1 MLRLVCSLV
10 LIALTVGC
18 QSPDSSS
25 QLSPSPTSSS
35 PGRSAVV
42 GTTAFRPAA
51 ADRAER
57 TLQFSGYTWHVKA
70 SPEPVGPGPNAFAD
84 GPENVWIDAAGR
96 LHLRITYQAG
106 RWWAAE
112 VISTRSFGYGTYR
125 FVLDTNVDELDPQ
138 VVLGLFTWSDDSAFS
153 HREIDIE
160 ISRWGQED
168 NENAQCVLQPY
179 QRPHNIARFAVPR
192 GLPASIHSF
201 TWAPNRVV
209 CQSLRGSDAL
219 PAPAAAL
226 IHEHTFTDAIPVP
239 GGENARINLWLLG
252 GRAPAYDRE
261 VEVVIHRF
269 MFVPL

>member
-25 QLSPSPTSSS
+25 QLSPGAASSS
-35 PGRSAVV
+35 PGWSAVV
-42 GTTAFRPAA
+42 GATALRPAA
-51 ADRAER
+51 AADSARR
-57 TLQFSGYTWHVKA
+57 TLQFSGYAWHVKA
-70 SPEPVGPGPNAFAD
+70 NPEPVGPGPNAFAD
-84 GPENVWIDAAGR
+84 GPENVWIDDAGR

-106 RWWAAE
+106 RWWSAE

-138 VVLGLFTWSDDSAFS
+138 VVLGLFTWSTAPAFS
-153 HREIDIE
+153 HREIDLE
-160 ISRWGQED
+160 ISRWGQAD
-168 NENAQCVLQPY
+168 NENGQCVLQPY
-179 QRPHNIARFAVPR
+179 QRPHNIARFALPL

-201 TWAPNRVV
+201 TWAPDRVV
-209 CQSLRGSDAL
+209 CQSLQGSDVL
-219 PAPAAAL
+219 PTSAR

-252 GRAPAYDRE
+252 GRAPAAGRE
-261 VEVVIHRF
+261 VEVVISRF
-269 MFVPL
+269 EFLPW